1 MADPAPT
8 NPPEETPEAAKSRVN
23 ADLQMAALTGQSVE
37 LPKRK
42 PHEEPVQDANT
53 APDRQPQTGATTT
66 RFDDTVP
73 SESPPKVAQPF
84 TSDTAETPVSP
95 PAPSQVQR
103 SAPPNRAPAPAAET
117 PRPPTPSSPNA
128 QDRADQVSR
137 TPQAAPLTAPAM
149 IAAALTGGLR
159 RPDPPPA
166 PASNAADARQ
176 GTLLD
181 RLALKGILDNLRRQE
196 PQVSAPPKPA
206 TGAATPASAAAPNA
220 ATPASA
226 APAGAPT
233 TGGIR
238 DKLGVFTAER
248 MQGRRD
254 AEQINAV
261 AQAGAT
267 ALASLEAVQRVES
280 TAILSKIHEAAKT
293 NGGIENVLAEM
304 RPGGAFEDLRKE
316 FNLALSN
323 EEGFA
328 RAYDNAAGALSGYAE
343 ARATAIAS
351 PHRPADSTLARLE
364 TLDLEI
370 AEAAKNLP
378 GLKDGKSALDE
389 AFEGGKEALQ
399 KAVSAIRQTFTQ
411 DQAVRGPS
419 PNPSFG
425 P

>member
-1 MADPAPT
+1 
-8 NPPEETPEAAKSRVN
+8 
-23 ADLQMAALTGQSVE
+23 
-37 LPKRK
+37 
-42 PHEEPVQDANT
+42 
-53 APDRQPQTGATTT
+53 
-66 RFDDTVP
+66 
-73 SESPPKVAQPF
+73 
-84 TSDTAETPVSP
+84 
-95 PAPSQVQR
+95 
-103 SAPPNRAPAPAAET
+103 
-117 PRPPTPSSPNA
+117 
-128 QDRADQVSR
+128 
-137 TPQAAPLTAPAM
+137 M

-166 PASNAADARQ
+166 PASSATDARQ
-176 GTLLD
+176 ATLLD
-181 RLALKGILDNLRRQE
+181 RLALKGVRDNLRRQE
-196 PQVSAPPKPA
+196 QQASPSAPPGPPGGPA
-206 TGAATPASAAAPNA
+206 TSASAAQPNA
-220 ATPASA
+220 AAPASA

-254 AEQINAV
+254 AEQINSA
-261 AQAGAT
+261 AQAGTT

-328 RAYDNAAGALSGYAE
+328 RAYDKAAGALSGYAE

-399 KAVSAIRQTFTQ
+399 RAVSAIRQSFTQ
-411 DQAVRGPS
+411 DPAARGPS

>member
-1 MADPAPT
+1 
-8 NPPEETPEAAKSRVN
+8 
-23 ADLQMAALTGQSVE
+23 
-37 LPKRK
+37 
-42 PHEEPVQDANT
+42 
-53 APDRQPQTGATTT
+53 
-66 RFDDTVP
+66 
-73 SESPPKVAQPF
+73 
-84 TSDTAETPVSP
+84 
-95 PAPSQVQR
+95 
-103 SAPPNRAPAPAAET
+103 
-117 PRPPTPSSPNA
+117 
-128 QDRADQVSR
+128 
-137 TPQAAPLTAPAM
+137 M

-159 RPDPPPA
+159 RSDRPPA

-176 GTLLD
+176 ATLLD

-220 ATPASA
+220 
-226 APAGAPT
+226 PAGAQT

-238 DKLGVFTAER
+238 DRLGVFTAER

-254 AEQINAV
+254 AEQINAA

-267 ALASLEAVQRVES
+267 ALASLEALERVES
-280 TAILSKIHEAAKT
+280 TAILNKIREAAKT
-293 NGGIENVLAEM
+293 NGGVENVLAKM

-316 FNLALSN
+316 FNVVLSH

-328 RAYDNAAGALSGYAE
+328 RAYDKAAGALSGYAE
-343 ARATAIAS
+343 TRAAAIGSSQRLAS
-351 PHRPADSTLARLE
+351 SALARLE

-399 KAVSAIRQTFTQ
+399 KAFSAIRQSFNQ
-411 DQAVRGPS
+411 DPAVRGPS

>member
-8 NPPEETPEAAKSRVN
+8 NPPDETPEAAKPRVN

-37 LPKRK
+37 LPNRK
-42 PHEEPVQDANT
+42 PDEEPDQDANA

-73 SESPPKVAQPF
+73 SESPPKVAQPL

-95 PAPSQVQR
+95 PAPSQAPR

-166 PASNAADARQ
+166 PASSAADARQ
-176 GTLLD
+176 ADTPRPARAQRHPRQSPPPGAAG
-181 RLALKGILDNLRRQE
+181 LA
-196 PQVSAPPKPA
+196 SAPPSPA
-206 TGAATPASAAAPNA
+206 SGPATPASAAAPNA
-220 ATPASA
+220 AAPASA

-254 AEQINAV
+254 AEQINAA

-351 PHRPADSTLARLE
+351 PHRPAEFDPR
-364 TLDLEI
+364 
-370 AEAAKNLP
+370 P
-378 GLKDGKSALDE
+378 P
-389 AFEGGKEALQ
+389 
-399 KAVSAIRQTFTQ
+399 R
-411 DQAVRGPS
+411 
-419 PNPSFG
+419 NPRSRDR
-425 P
+425 

>member
-8 NPPEETPEAAKSRVN
+8 NPPDETPEAAKSRVN

-37 LPKRK
+37 LPNRK
-42 PHEEPVQDANT
+42 PDEEPDQDANA

-73 SESPPKVAQPF
+73 SESPPKVAQPL

-95 PAPSQVQR
+95 PAPSQAPR

-166 PASNAADARQ
+166 PASSAASAREP
-176 GTLLD
+176 TLLD

-196 PQVSAPPKPA
+196 PQASAPPKPA
-206 TGAATPASAAAPNA
+206 TGAATPACRRGA
-220 ATPASA
+220 
-226 APAGAPT
+226 AGAPT

-254 AEQINAV
+254 AEQINAA

-399 KAVSAIRQTFTQ
+399 KAVSAIRQTFTR
-411 DQAVRGPS
+411 DPAVRGPS